1 MASSGMLQINRY
13 KYEKNPI
20 DNVLASNE
28 DMTTDDCFPFV
39 VTHVALAFTSLPR
52 MLASNTFALNEMRN
66 QNAIS
71 ESKLFRTDELL
82 KQ

>member
-1 MASSGMLQINRY
+1 
-13 KYEKNPI
+13 
-20 DNVLASNE
+20 
-28 DMTTDDCFPFV
+28 
-39 VTHVALAFTSLPR
+39 

-82 KQ
+82 KHMETCEWKDISRLPIEDDRHVHSGA

>member
-1 MASSGMLQINRY
+1 MASSGNGKWLY
-13 KYEKNPI
+13 
-20 DNVLASNE
+20 S
-28 DMTTDDCFPFV
+28 DDCFPFV

-71 ESKLFRTDELL
+71 ESNRHLTCGWKDISRLPIEDDRHVHSGA
-82 KQ
+82 